1 MTYFFELIQPYIDN
15 LVTLIVG
22 SISTILF
29 YRFKI
34 RKQDVEVTAAEFSTV
49 KDISDKYLTTISE
62 MSDQITKLH
71 VQVIDLNQRVK
82 HLVAE
87 NTLKDLIL
95 VQKDANIKELIAQID
110 LLSAKLEQNVKLI
123 HFVSGSRPS

>member
-1 MTYFFELIQPYIDN
+1 MVFIVCDYIYNWYPQYRLKNSDGQIMTYFFELIQPYIDN

-49 KDISDKYLTTISE
+49 KDISDKYLKKYI
-62 MSDQITKLH
+62 
-71 VQVIDLNQRVK
+71 
-82 HLVAE
+82 
-87 NTLKDLIL
+87 
-95 VQKDANIKELIAQID
+95 
-110 LLSAKLEQNVKLI
+110 
-123 HFVSGSRPS
+123 